1 MRKCIIYTNFAAKLK
16 NRLNFNLKEMKKN
29 LFFYLFAV
37 LCTMP
42 LFTSCSDDDAPVV
55 IPVDEE
61 IAGNYGG
68 KLDIKL
74 MGQPISGDGIAQN
87 VSVTKAGDNAI
98 SLSITDFS
106 FLKIQV
112 GDINLNNCAL
122 TSTGENAYS
131 FTAEPFE
138 LASKD
143 GQMTC
148 TVTLNSG
155 SIVNEILTLN
165 LGIDA
170 QLAGMEQSVEVT
182 FTGERGV
189 TVETASS
196 EADITAFSFDTDYD
210 AHPMHQVIIANS
222 VAIDAETHTITFNV
236 DRDSLATEKYA
247 GALAN
252 LYPIFTLSE
261 KATSTPASGEV
272 MDFLGEN
279 NSVVITVTAEDGT
292 TKTEWTV
299 KANLTYVPT
308 TLANDFN
315 TWETISGTN
324 ILTQSSSWE
333 APSPVDMWASANE
346 GMAGMKILGYAG
358 DWAMVKGEGQDGSAV
373 LLQTLDTEDYSP
385 APVITPGSLY
395 TGSFDFDMM
404 AGLQGNYLI
413 MTHFGVPFKG
423 KPATLNVTYK
433 YEKGAEYV
441 GGETGT
447 EEDKGLIVA
456 VLYEAVDAAGADFHL
471 DGSTLAD
478 TQYHVMS
485 AWVEGAEGVSDTN
498 GEWKTVSIPFEELG
512 TYDSAKSYKLAIVCQ
527 SSVNGATAQGAVGS
541 KLWIDNIEVEAV
553 AE

>member
-1 MRKCIIYTNFAAKLK
+1 MRKCVIYTNFAAKLK

-42 LFTSCSDDDAPVV
+42 LFTSCSDDDEPVV

-74 MGQPISGDGIAQN
+74 MGQPISGDG
-87 VSVTKAGDNAI
+87 
-98 SLSITDFS
+98 DFS
-106 FLKIQV
+106 FVGVQV

-138 LASKD
+138 LASED

-247 GALAN
+247 DALAN

-292 TKTEWTV
+292 TKIR
-299 KANLTYVPT
+299 AYY
-308 TLANDFN
+308 
-315 TWETISGTN
+315 IG
-324 ILTQSSSWE
+324 
-333 APSPVDMWASANE
+333 
-346 GMAGMKILGYAG
+346 
-358 DWAMVKGEGQDGSAV
+358 
-373 LLQTLDTEDYSP
+373 
-385 APVITPGSLY
+385 
-395 TGSFDFDMM
+395 
-404 AGLQGNYLI
+404 
-413 MTHFGVPFKG
+413 
-423 KPATLNVTYK
+423 
-433 YEKGAEYV
+433 
-441 GGETGT
+441 
-447 EEDKGLIVA
+447 
-456 VLYEAVDAAGADFHL
+456 
-471 DGSTLAD
+471 
-478 TQYHVMS
+478 
-485 AWVEGAEGVSDTN
+485 
-498 GEWKTVSIPFEELG
+498 
-512 TYDSAKSYKLAIVCQ
+512 
-527 SSVNGATAQGAVGS
+527 
-541 KLWIDNIEVEAV
+541 
-553 AE
+553 